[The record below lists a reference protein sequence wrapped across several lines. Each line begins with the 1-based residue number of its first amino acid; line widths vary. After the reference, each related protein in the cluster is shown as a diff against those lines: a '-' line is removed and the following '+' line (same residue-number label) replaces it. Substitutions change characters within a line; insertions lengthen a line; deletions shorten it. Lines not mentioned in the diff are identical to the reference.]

1 VARAARRRELSVID
15 DPLESRALLGEA
27 SVSATA
33 ETPRGV
39 QSEASG
45 HGRAR
50 FQNDQPLLAQEAVK
64 AVFGRVPASLARRLE
79 GAVFEL
85 RATRPSVT
93 QQDVLAALLWRYVDH
108 EAPEKLDELTRL
120 LDEYAAARGDA
131 R

>member
-85 RATRPSVT
+85 RATRPVT

-120 LDEYAAARGDA
+120 LDEYAAARSDP

>member
-15 DPLESRALLGEA
+15 DPLQSHALLGEA
-27 SVSATA
+27 SARAA
-33 ETPRGV
+33 ETPAAP
-39 QSEASG
+39 QSKASE
-45 HGRAR
+45 RAR
-50 FQNDQPLLAQEAVK
+50 PRLQGDQPMLAHEAVK

-85 RATRPSVT
+85 RATRPRLT

-108 EAPEKLDELTRL
+108 DAPEKLDELTRL
-120 LDEYAAARGDA
+120 LDEYAAARGNA

>member
-1 VARAARRRELSVID
+1 MTRRGRRRELSVID
-15 DPLESRALLGEA
+15 DPLQSHALLGEA
-27 SVSATA
+27 SASAA
-33 ETPRGV
+33 SETPRDH
-39 QSEASG
+39 QLKASEHA
-45 HGRAR
+45 RPR

-85 RATRPSVT
+85 RATRPRVT

-108 EAPEKLDELTRL
+108 DAPEKLNELTRL
-120 LDEYAAARGDA
+120 LDEYAAARGDP

>member
-1 VARAARRRELSVID
+1 MARAARRRELSVID
-15 DPLESRALLGEA
+15 DPLQSHALLGEA
-27 SVSATA
+27 SESAAA
-33 ETPRGV
+33 EPPRGD
-39 QSEASG
+39 QSKASK
-45 HGRAR
+45 HAR
-50 FQNDQPLLAQEAVK
+50 PRLQGDQPTLAQEAVK

-85 RATRPSVT
+85 RATRPRLT

-108 EAPEKLDELTRL
+108 DAPEKLDELTRL